1 MLEQDNLST
10 CLIDG
15 HFHPLDMPPEAGTSE
30 FGERQLGVAASA
42 SPGQWAALRSWSA
55 SSGCPYVLGVHP
67 WNCRELVCLP
77 NPREQAA
84 LWLEQLEA
92 YLSSRRSGALVAL
105 PVAVGEIGLDRA
117 CCPQETWPWQRL
129 LFTEQYRLA
138 QQYKL
143 PCLIHCV
150 KAYGMLLELLPTSS
164 SCSGLVHAFW
174 GSPEIAKQFLKRGF
188 YISLNSK
195 FIEEVRQATCSISA
209 FRPNSTFQLAST
221 ADPSVISKLQKLEKL
236 SRVIPLERLILESDA
251 PWGLTSNLIL
261 QRHCQFLAPFWNTDS
276 DEFKK
281 ACQVNLRDLFLQN

>member
-1 MLEQDNLST
+1 MLEQDNFST

-15 HFHPLDMPPEAGTSE
+15 HFHPLDMPPGAGPSE
-30 FGERQLGVAASA
+30 FGKRQMGVAASA
-42 SPGQWAALRSWSA
+42 SPGQWAALQSWSA
-55 SSGCPYVLGVHP
+55 SSGSPYVLGVHP
-67 WNCRELVCLP
+67 WNSRELARLP
-77 NPREQAA
+77 NPREQVT
-84 LWLEQLEA
+84 LWLEQLEV
-92 YLSSRRSGALVAL
+92 YLSSRGSGASVAL

-117 CCPQETWPWQRL
+117 CCSQETWPWQRL

-150 KAYGMLLELLPTSS
+150 KAYGMLLELLPPVYTY
-164 SCSGLVHAFW
+164 SGLVHAFW
-174 GSPEIAKQFLKRGF
+174 GSPEIAGQFLKRGF

-251 PWGLTSNLIL
+251 PWGLVSNLIL
-261 QRHCQFLAPFWNTDS
+261 PKHCQFLAPFWQTDPTR
-276 DEFKK
+276 FKE
-281 ACQVNLRDLFLQN
+281 ACQANLRTLFL